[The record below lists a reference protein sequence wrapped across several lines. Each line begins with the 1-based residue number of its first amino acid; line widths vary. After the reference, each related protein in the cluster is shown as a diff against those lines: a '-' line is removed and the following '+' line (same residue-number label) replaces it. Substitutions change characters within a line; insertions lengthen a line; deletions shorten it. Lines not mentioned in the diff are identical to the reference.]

1 MKLSEAD
8 QVWNRAALESGGQ
21 APLEGDRALADLLL
35 LHGLIMN
42 GGVQYVLQAL
52 ASDEFHAAIK
62 GFRYFGLND
71 VASFLE
77 ESVDA
82 TEYQQ
87 EQQANQQYYKLL
99 PNDETIAQRFEE
111 LFQRNPKAFAPIA
124 F

>member
-21 APLEGDRALADLLL
+21 TPLEGDRALSDLLL
-35 LHGLIMN
+35 VHGLIMN
-42 GGVQYVLQAL
+42 GGVEHALQAVTSTEL
-52 ASDEFHAAIK
+52 CAAIK

-82 TEYQQ
+82 TENQL
-87 EQQANQQYYKLL
+87 EQAEEQYGKLI

-111 LFQRNPKAFAPIA
+111 LFQRNPKAFTPIA